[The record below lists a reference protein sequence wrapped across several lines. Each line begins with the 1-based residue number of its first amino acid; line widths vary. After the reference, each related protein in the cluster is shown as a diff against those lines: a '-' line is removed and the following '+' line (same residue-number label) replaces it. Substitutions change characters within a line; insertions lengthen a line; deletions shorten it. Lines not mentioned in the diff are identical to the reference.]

1 MATEKLY
8 IKDVYLKDCFAN
20 ILEISLEKEILTL
33 VLDQTIFF
41 PAGGGQ
47 PCDLGTIEGIQVKNV
62 YELEGIIYHVMG
74 PTPETHFSLGQT
86 VDLSLD
92 WDRRFYHMQ
101 RHCGEHIL
109 SGIFFRQLG
118 AVNRGF
124 HMGEDYMTIDMDLP
138 EITWAQAMEAE
149 LFANEVIWS
158 NAPTTV
164 RHFATKEETQNL
176 PLRKPVTIDSDITIV
191 SVGNVL
197 DPSDCVACCG
207 THPHTAG
214 QVGLVKIIKIE
225 NYKGMSRIYFKAG
238 KEAYLDYREKHEV
251 ISQLN
256 KKYSAQCSE
265 LIDKI
270 KLQEDKNGQIRKNLF
285 EVKKV
290 LLTKA
295 AEELIQTAQEK
306 TADKQKPRLI
316 PIIRKTYDYFSL
328 EDLQTLG
335 RQVSLEKNV
344 LFLLVSQ
351 QDKTVMLFSQGTLDC
366 GKLVRE
372 NAGIYQGKGGGNN
385 TAARAIFTKMEYV
398 ETFMDLLEKH
408 LR

>member
-8 IKDVYLKDCFAN
+8 VKDVYLKDCFAN

-47 PCDLGTIEGIQVKNV
+47 PCDLGTIDGIQVKNV
-62 YELEGIIYHVMG
+62 YELEGIIYHVME